1 MLMKSE
7 VEIKAN
13 DWQGALK
20 TLEFAYDLP
29 GVKDASATPPMGKK
43 YSLPFG

>member
-7 VEIKAN
+7 VEIKQQ
-13 DWQGALK
+13 DWQNALK

-29 GVKDASATPPMGKK
+29 GVKDPTLPPGKK
-43 YSLPFG
+43 YTLPLGQ